1 MSNWILKDLVGY
13 GIRTVIMREN
23 FVIFCKCVYCGIVN
37 NCFCMTVRFGALN
50 QISFC

>member
-23 FVIFCKCVYCGIVN
+23 FVIFCKVSIAV
-37 NCFCMTVRFGALN
+37 L
-50 QISFC
+50 